1 MKTIR
6 YYIVLLFIAIL
17 SQPMLAQL
25 RLPGI
30 FSDGMVMQ
38 RFAPVP
44 VWGWGKAG
52 EKVKVTI
59 ADKAKTVKVG
69 KDGKWNVSM
78 PELPA
83 GGPYRLTVT
92 EKGKNPQTL
101 ALDLFIGD
109 VFLFSGQSNQELPIR
124 RCMDNKTVA
133 ETAKV
138 YTNDNIHYLK
148 LPHQFDF
155 ATPKDDCNAPKWVT
169 INPQTAAEIA
179 AVSYFVGKEIQEYAK
194 VPVGIINS
202 SVGGTRVEA
211 WMSYA
216 NLSQFPEYKEILK
229 DRKYHQKNWV
239 DSVRNTENEAIRAWN
254 ARREQSDT
262 ILSRWQKPGYDFSSW
277 KPVDIFS
284 QFFTKGKPHG
294 TYWFRTTFHLS
305 KADVEANKGVKA
317 LIRLGA
323 MKDADVT
330 FVNRKRVGNTTY
342 EFPPRKYSFD
352 SSILHEGENEVVVQL
367 VAEKGLPNFTKGKLY
382 QLELKD
388 TTILLADGWQM
399 AVGANMEP
407 CPPSTYFVDTP
418 VGLYNAMIHPLGQ
431 LYIRGMVWYQGEANT
446 GRPFHY
452 QEYLTA
458 MIDEWHT
465 QFPTIRQSKSPW
477 PSVIVQLAGFMGRHD
492 KMIKSGWCDLR
503 AQQFAI
509 CHPALT
515 SSLKPADNAV
525 FATALDCGEANDI
538 HPQSKPVVGHRIAL
552 QLMKHV
558 YGENVV
564 SEGPVPVRCERKD
577 GKIVI
582 TFSAETGKLRPFDD
596 GIAHTS
602 GDYELTVDV
611 KAMENAK
618 SSTYGISGSTFC
630 YAHDEFP
637 LCTIYNEDGIASGA
651 FNINME

>member
-59 ADKAKTVKVG
+59 GDKAKTVKVG

-101 ALDLFIGD
+101 AIDLFIGD

-239 DSVRNTENEAIRAWN
+239 DSVRNAENEAIRAWN

-294 TYWFRTTFHLS
+294 TYWFRNTFHLS

-367 VAEKGLPNFTKGKLY
+367 VAEKGMPNFTKGKLY

-399 AVGANMEP
+399 AVGANTEP

-431 LYIRGMVWYQGEANT
+431 LYIRGMVWYQGEANA

-577 GKIVI
+577 GRIVI

>member
-59 ADKAKTVKVG
+59 GDKAKAVKVG

-78 PELPA
+78 SELPA

-101 ALDLFIGD
+101 AIDLFIGD

-229 DRKYHQKNWV
+229 DRKYHQTNWV

-388 TTILLADGWQM
+388 TTIILADGWQM

-431 LYIRGMVWYQGEANT
+431 LYIRGMVWYQGEANA

>member
-38 RFAPVP
+38 RYAPVP

-52 EKVKVTI
+52 EKVKVMI
-59 ADKAKTVKVG
+59 GDKAKTVKVG

-101 ALDLFIGD
+101 AIDLFIGD

-216 NLSQFPEYKEILK
+216 NLCQFPEYKEILK

-239 DSVRNTENEAIRAWN
+239 DSVRNAENEAIRAWN

-294 TYWFRTTFHLS
+294 TYWFRNTFHLS

-577 GKIVI
+577 GRIVI

-637 LCTIYNEDGIASGA
+637 LCTIYNEHGIASGA

>member
-59 ADKAKTVKVG
+59 GDKAKTVKVG

-101 ALDLFIGD
+101 AIDLFIGD

-239 DSVRNTENEAIRAWN
+239 DSVRNAENEAIRAWN

-388 TTILLADGWQM
+388 TTIILADGWQM

-431 LYIRGMVWYQGEANT
+431 LYIRGMVWYQGEANA

>member
-38 RFAPVP
+38 RYAPVP

-101 ALDLFIGD
+101 AIDLFIGD

-169 INPQTAAEIA
+169 INPRTAAEIA

-239 DSVRNTENEAIRAWN
+239 DSVRNAENEAIRAWN

>member
-59 ADKAKTVKVG
+59 GDKAKTVKVG

-101 ALDLFIGD
+101 AIDLFIGD

-239 DSVRNTENEAIRAWN
+239 DSVRNAENEAIRAWN

-431 LYIRGMVWYQGEANT
+431 LYIRGMVWYQGEANA

-577 GKIVI
+577 GRIVI
-582 TFSAETGKLRPFDD
+582 TFSVETGKLRPFDD

>member
-59 ADKAKTVKVG
+59 GDKTKTVKVG

-101 ALDLFIGD
+101 AIDLFIGD

-133 ETAKV
+133 ETAKA

-239 DSVRNTENEAIRAWN
+239 DSVRNAENEAIRAWN

-399 AVGANMEP
+399 AVGANTEP

-431 LYIRGMVWYQGEANT
+431 LYIRGMVWYQGEANA

-618 SSTYGISGSTFC
+618 SSTYGISGITFC

>member
-38 RFAPVP
+38 RYAPVP

-52 EKVKVTI
+52 EKVKVMI
-59 ADKAKTVKVG
+59 GDKAKTVKVG

-101 ALDLFIGD
+101 AIDLFIGD

-294 TYWFRTTFHLS
+294 TYWFRNTFHLS
-305 KADVEANKGVKA
+305 KADIEANKGVKV

-431 LYIRGMVWYQGEANT
+431 LYIRGMVWYQGEANA

>member
-38 RFAPVP
+38 RYAPVP

-52 EKVKVTI
+52 EKVKVMI
-59 ADKAKTVKVG
+59 GDKAKTVKVG

-78 PELPA
+78 PEFPA

-101 ALDLFIGD
+101 AIDLFIGD

-239 DSVRNTENEAIRAWN
+239 DSVRNAENEAIRAWN

-330 FVNRKRVGNTTY
+330 FVNHKRVGNTTY

-577 GKIVI
+577 GRIVI
-582 TFSAETGKLRPFDD
+582 TFSGETGKLRPFDD

-618 SSTYGISGSTFC
+618 SSTYGISGNTFC

>member
-1 MKTIR
+1 
-6 YYIVLLFIAIL
+6 
-17 SQPMLAQL
+17 
-25 RLPGI
+25 
-30 FSDGMVMQ
+30 
-38 RFAPVP
+38 
-44 VWGWGKAG
+44 
-52 EKVKVTI
+52 
-59 ADKAKTVKVG
+59 
-69 KDGKWNVSM
+69 
-78 PELPA
+78 
-83 GGPYRLTVT
+83 
-92 EKGKNPQTL
+92 
-101 ALDLFIGD
+101 
-109 VFLFSGQSNQELPIR
+109 
-124 RCMDNKTVA
+124 
-133 ETAKV
+133 
-138 YTNDNIHYLK
+138 
-148 LPHQFDF
+148 
-155 ATPKDDCNAPKWVT
+155 
-169 INPQTAAEIA
+169 
-179 AVSYFVGKEIQEYAK
+179 
-194 VPVGIINS
+194 
-202 SVGGTRVEA
+202 
-211 WMSYA
+211 
-216 NLSQFPEYKEILK
+216 
-229 DRKYHQKNWV
+229 
-239 DSVRNTENEAIRAWN
+239 
-254 ARREQSDT
+254 
-262 ILSRWQKPGYDFSSW
+262 
-277 KPVDIFS
+277 
-284 QFFTKGKPHG
+284 
-294 TYWFRTTFHLS
+294 
-305 KADVEANKGVKA
+305 
-317 LIRLGA
+317 
-323 MKDADVT
+323 
-330 FVNRKRVGNTTY
+330 
-342 EFPPRKYSFD
+342 
-352 SSILHEGENEVVVQL
+352 
-367 VAEKGLPNFTKGKLY
+367 
-382 QLELKD
+382 
-388 TTILLADGWQM
+388 
-399 AVGANMEP
+399 
-407 CPPSTYFVDTP
+407 
-418 VGLYNAMIHPLGQ
+418 MIHPLGQ
-431 LYIRGMVWYQGEANT
+431 LYIRGMVWYQGEANA

-509 CHPALT
+509 CHPAQT

>member
-59 ADKAKTVKVG
+59 GDKAKTVKVG

-101 ALDLFIGD
+101 AIDLFIGD

-239 DSVRNTENEAIRAWN
+239 DSVRNAETEAIRAWN

-367 VAEKGLPNFTKGKLY
+367 VAEKGMPNFTKGKLY

-399 AVGANMEP
+399 AVGANTEP

>member
-59 ADKAKTVKVG
+59 GDKAKTVKVG

-101 ALDLFIGD
+101 AIDLFIGD

-169 INPQTAAEIA
+169 INPKTAAEIA

-229 DRKYHQKNWV
+229 DRKYHQKNLV
-239 DSVRNTENEAIRAWN
+239 DSVRNAENEAIRAWN

-399 AVGANMEP
+399 AVGANTEP

-637 LCTIYNEDGIASGA
+637 LCTIYNEHGIASGA

>member
-59 ADKAKTVKVG
+59 GDKAKTVKVG

-92 EKGKNPQTL
+92 EKGNNPQTL
-101 ALDLFIGD
+101 AIDLFIGD

-399 AVGANMEP
+399 AVGANTEP

-637 LCTIYNEDGIASGA
+637 LCTIYNEHGIASGA

>member
-101 ALDLFIGD
+101 AIDLFIGD

-169 INPQTAAEIA
+169 INPKTAAEIA

-239 DSVRNTENEAIRAWN
+239 DSVRNAENEAIRAWN

-330 FVNRKRVGNTTY
+330 FVNHKRVGNTTY

-399 AVGANMEP
+399 AVGANTEP

-431 LYIRGMVWYQGEANT
+431 LYIRGMVWYQGEANA

>member
-59 ADKAKTVKVG
+59 GDKAKTVKVG

-101 ALDLFIGD
+101 AIDLFIGD

-239 DSVRNTENEAIRAWN
+239 DSVRNAENEAIRAWN

>member
-59 ADKAKTVKVG
+59 GDKAKTVKVG

-101 ALDLFIGD
+101 AIDLFIGD

-239 DSVRNTENEAIRAWN
+239 DSVRNAENEAIRAWN

-262 ILSRWQKPGYDFSSW
+262 ILSRWQKLGYDFSSW

-294 TYWFRTTFHLS
+294 TYWFRATFHLS

-399 AVGANMEP
+399 AVGANTEP

-431 LYIRGMVWYQGEANT
+431 LYIRGMVWYQGEANA

-509 CHPALT
+509 CHPAQT

-618 SSTYGISGSTFC
+618 SSTYGISGNTFC

>member
-59 ADKAKTVKVG
+59 GDKAKTVKVG

-101 ALDLFIGD
+101 AIDLFIGD

-239 DSVRNTENEAIRAWN
+239 DSVRNAENEAIRAWN

-352 SSILHEGENEVVVQL
+352 SSILHEGENEVVVKL

-399 AVGANMEP
+399 AVGANTEP

-431 LYIRGMVWYQGEANT
+431 LYIRGMVWYQGEANA

>member
-38 RFAPVP
+38 RYAPVP

-59 ADKAKTVKVG
+59 GDKAKTVKVG

-101 ALDLFIGD
+101 AIDLFIGD

-239 DSVRNTENEAIRAWN
+239 DSVRNAENEAIRAWN

>member
-59 ADKAKTVKVG
+59 GDKAKTVKVG

-101 ALDLFIGD
+101 AIDLFIGD

-169 INPQTAAEIA
+169 INPQTAGEIA

-216 NLSQFPEYKEILK
+216 NLSQFPEYTEILK

-239 DSVRNTENEAIRAWN
+239 DSVRNAENEAIRAWN

-305 KADVEANKGVKA
+305 KADVEANKGMKA

-399 AVGANMEP
+399 AVGANTEP

-431 LYIRGMVWYQGEANT
+431 LYIRGMVWYQGEANA

-515 SSLKPADNAV
+515 SSLKPADNSV

>member
-59 ADKAKTVKVG
+59 GDKAKTVKVG
-69 KDGKWNVSM
+69 KDGKWKVSM

-101 ALDLFIGD
+101 AIDLFIGD

-239 DSVRNTENEAIRAWN
+239 DSVRNAENKAIRAWN

-399 AVGANMEP
+399 AVGANTEP

-577 GKIVI
+577 GRIVI

>member
-59 ADKAKTVKVG
+59 GDKAKTVKVF

-78 PELPA
+78 SELPA

-101 ALDLFIGD
+101 AIDLFIGD

-133 ETAKV
+133 ETANV

-169 INPQTAAEIA
+169 INPKTAAEIA

-239 DSVRNTENEAIRAWN
+239 DSVRNAENEAIRAWN

-431 LYIRGMVWYQGEANT
+431 LYIRGMVWYQGEANA
-446 GRPFHY
+446 GKPFHY

>member
-59 ADKAKTVKVG
+59 GDKAKTVKVG

-101 ALDLFIGD
+101 AIDLFIGD

-169 INPQTAAEIA
+169 INPKTAAEIA

-399 AVGANMEP
+399 AVGANLEP

-431 LYIRGMVWYQGEANT
+431 LYIRGMVWYQGEANA

-458 MIDEWHT
+458 MIDEWHM

>member
-38 RFAPVP
+38 RYAPVP

-59 ADKAKTVKVG
+59 GDKAKTVKVG

-169 INPQTAAEIA
+169 INPQTAGEIA

-239 DSVRNTENEAIRAWN
+239 DSVRNAENEAIRAWN

-431 LYIRGMVWYQGEANT
+431 LYIRGMVWYQGEANA

-564 SEGPVPVRCERKD
+564 SEGPVPVRCDRKD

>member
-30 FSDGMVMQ
+30 FSNGMVMQ
-38 RFAPVP
+38 RFAPVL

-101 ALDLFIGD
+101 AIDLFIGD

-169 INPQTAAEIA
+169 INPKTAAEIA

-239 DSVRNTENEAIRAWN
+239 DSVRNAENEAIRAWN

-342 EFPPRKYSFD
+342 EYPPRKYSFD

-399 AVGANMEP
+399 AVGANTEP

-431 LYIRGMVWYQGEANT
+431 LYIRGMVWYQGEANA

-465 QFPTIRQSKSPW
+465 QFPTIRQSKSSW

-503 AQQFAI
+503 AQQFEI
-509 CHPALT
+509 CHPSLT

-577 GKIVI
+577 GRIVI

>member
-59 ADKAKTVKVG
+59 GDKAKTVKVG

-101 ALDLFIGD
+101 AIDLFIGD

-169 INPQTAAEIA
+169 INPKTAAEIA

-239 DSVRNTENEAIRAWN
+239 DSVRNAENKAIRAWN

-399 AVGANMEP
+399 AVGANTEP

-509 CHPALT
+509 CHPAQT

>member
-6 YYIVLLFIAIL
+6 CYIVLLFIAIL

-59 ADKAKTVKVG
+59 GDKAKTVKVG
-69 KDGKWNVSM
+69 KDGKWKVSM

-101 ALDLFIGD
+101 AIDLFIGD

-239 DSVRNTENEAIRAWN
+239 DSVRNAENEAIRAWN

-637 LCTIYNEDGIASGA
+637 LCTIYNEHGIASGA

>member
-59 ADKAKTVKVG
+59 GDKAKTVKVG

-101 ALDLFIGD
+101 AIDLFIGD

-124 RCMDNKTVA
+124 RCMDNETVA
-133 ETAKV
+133 ETAKA

-155 ATPKDDCNAPKWVT
+155 ATPKDDSNAPKWVT

-239 DSVRNTENEAIRAWN
+239 DSVRNAENEAIRAWN

-577 GKIVI
+577 GRIVI

>member
-59 ADKAKTVKVG
+59 GDKAKTVKVG
-69 KDGKWNVSM
+69 KDGRWNVSM

-169 INPQTAAEIA
+169 INPKTAAEIA

-239 DSVRNTENEAIRAWN
+239 DSVRNAENKAIRAWN

-431 LYIRGMVWYQGEANT
+431 LYIRGMVWYQGEANA

-577 GKIVI
+577 GRIVI

>member
-59 ADKAKTVKVG
+59 GDKAKTVKVG

-101 ALDLFIGD
+101 AIDLFIGD

-155 ATPKDDCNAPKWVT
+155 ATPKEDCIAPKWVT

-239 DSVRNTENEAIRAWN
+239 DSVRNAENEAIRAWN

-367 VAEKGLPNFTKGKLY
+367 VAEKGMPNFTKGKLY

-577 GKIVI
+577 GRIVI

>member
-59 ADKAKTVKVG
+59 GDKAKTVKVG

-101 ALDLFIGD
+101 AIDLFIGD

-169 INPQTAAEIA
+169 INPKTAAEIA

-239 DSVRNTENEAIRAWN
+239 DSVRNAENKAIRAWN

-509 CHPALT
+509 CHPAQT

>member
-6 YYIVLLFIAIL
+6 YYFVLLFIAIL

-59 ADKAKTVKVG
+59 GDKAKTVKVG

-101 ALDLFIGD
+101 AIDLFIGD

-229 DRKYHQKNWV
+229 DRKYHQTNWV

-388 TTILLADGWQM
+388 TTIILADGWQM

-431 LYIRGMVWYQGEANT
+431 LYIRGMVWYQGEANA

>member
-59 ADKAKTVKVG
+59 GDKTKTVKVG

-101 ALDLFIGD
+101 AIDLFIGD

-133 ETAKV
+133 ETAKA

-239 DSVRNTENEAIRAWN
+239 DSVRNAENEAIRAWN

-342 EFPPRKYSFD
+342 EFPPRKYYFD

-399 AVGANMEP
+399 AVGANTEP

-431 LYIRGMVWYQGEANT
+431 LYIRGMVWYQGEANA

-618 SSTYGISGSTFC
+618 SSTYGISGITFC

>member
-59 ADKAKTVKVG
+59 GDKAKTVKVG

-101 ALDLFIGD
+101 AIDLFIGD

-169 INPQTAAEIA
+169 INPKTAAEIA

-239 DSVRNTENEAIRAWN
+239 DSVRNAENEAIRAWN

-399 AVGANMEP
+399 AVGANLEP

-431 LYIRGMVWYQGEANT
+431 LYIRGMVWYQGEANA

-577 GKIVI
+577 GRIVI
-582 TFSAETGKLRPFDD
+582 TFSAETGKLHPFDD

>member
-6 YYIVLLFIAIL
+6 YYIILLFIAIL

-38 RFAPVP
+38 RYAPVP

-59 ADKAKTVKVG
+59 GDKAKTVKVG

-101 ALDLFIGD
+101 AIDLFIGD

-169 INPQTAAEIA
+169 INPKTAAEIA

-239 DSVRNTENEAIRAWN
+239 DSVRNAENEAIRAWN

-399 AVGANMEP
+399 AVGANLEP

-431 LYIRGMVWYQGEANT
+431 LYIRGMVWYQGEANA

-458 MIDEWHT
+458 MIDEWHM

-577 GKIVI
+577 GRIVI

>member
-59 ADKAKTVKVG
+59 GDKAKTVKVG

-101 ALDLFIGD
+101 AIDLFIGD

-169 INPQTAAEIA
+169 INPKTAAEIA

-239 DSVRNTENEAIRAWN
+239 DSVRNAENKAIRAWN

-399 AVGANMEP
+399 AVGANTEP

-431 LYIRGMVWYQGEANT
+431 LYIRGMVWYQGEANA

-509 CHPALT
+509 CHPAQT

-525 FATALDCGEANDI
+525 FATALDCGESNDI
-538 HPQSKPVVGHRIAL
+538 HPQSKPVLGHRIAL

-611 KAMENAK
+611 KAMDNAK

>member
-59 ADKAKTVKVG
+59 GDKAKTVKVG

-78 PELPA
+78 SELPA

-101 ALDLFIGD
+101 AIDLFIGD

-229 DRKYHQKNWV
+229 DKKYHQKNWV
-239 DSVRNTENEAIRAWN
+239 DSVRNAENEAIRAWN

>member
-25 RLPGI
+25 RLPAI

-101 ALDLFIGD
+101 AIDLFIGD

-216 NLSQFPEYKEILK
+216 NLCQFPEYKEILK

-239 DSVRNTENEAIRAWN
+239 DSVRNAENEAIRAWN

-431 LYIRGMVWYQGEANT
+431 LYIRGMVWYQGEANA

-577 GKIVI
+577 GRIVI

-618 SSTYGISGSTFC
+618 SSTYGLSDSTFC

>member
-59 ADKAKTVKVG
+59 GDKAKTVKVG

-101 ALDLFIGD
+101 AIDLFIGD

-133 ETAKV
+133 ETAKA

-239 DSVRNTENEAIRAWN
+239 DSVRNAENEAIRAWN

-446 GRPFHY
+446 GRPFLY

>member
-59 ADKAKTVKVG
+59 GDKAKTVKVG

-101 ALDLFIGD
+101 AIDLFIGD

-169 INPQTAAEIA
+169 INPKTAAEIA

-239 DSVRNTENEAIRAWN
+239 DSVRNAENEAIRAWN

-431 LYIRGMVWYQGEANT
+431 LYIRGMVWYQGEANA

-465 QFPTIRQSKSPW
+465 QFPTIKQSKSPW